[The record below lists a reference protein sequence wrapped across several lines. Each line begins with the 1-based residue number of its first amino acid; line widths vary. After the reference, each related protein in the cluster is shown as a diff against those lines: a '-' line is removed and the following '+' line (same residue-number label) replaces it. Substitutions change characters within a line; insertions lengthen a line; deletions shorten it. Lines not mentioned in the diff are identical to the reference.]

1 VLFAMMSQVAEF
13 FDRSVKI
20 AQSIK
25 KDTGAK
31 IKDFRA
37 ALKDGGSKYPE
48 IAKLKADV
56 VTFAKQFP
64 TVGF

>member
-1 VLFAMMSQVAEF
+1 MAEF

-20 AQSIK
+20 AQTIK
-25 KDTGAK
+25 KDTGNK

-37 ALKDGGSKYPE
+37 ALQDGGSKYPE
-48 IAKLKADV
+48 IAKLKGDV